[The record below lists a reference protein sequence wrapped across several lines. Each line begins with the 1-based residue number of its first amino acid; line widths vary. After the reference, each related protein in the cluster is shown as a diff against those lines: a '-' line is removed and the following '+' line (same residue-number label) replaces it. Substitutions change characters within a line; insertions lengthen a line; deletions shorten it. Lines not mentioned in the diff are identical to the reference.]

1 MPIEVL
7 ALFVILVL
15 IILFTFLLIFF
26 RDPER
31 FPNDIGIISPADGK
45 VSKIVGQK
53 VCIFMNLHDVHVN
66 RAPLSGTVKSVKHVK
81 GKFKPAFSKESDSN
95 EKNIVVISTE
105 YGDLEVTQIAGSFAR
120 RIICYVSEG
129 QKVSRAQ
136 RIGMIRFGSRVDV
149 TIPENFLITVNN
161 KQKVRA
167 GETTIAKLK

>member
-1 MPIEVL
+1 
-7 ALFVILVL
+7 
-15 IILFTFLLIFF
+15 
-26 RDPER
+26 
-31 FPNDIGIISPADGK
+31 
-45 VSKIVGQK
+45 
-53 VCIFMNLHDVHVN
+53 MNLHDVHVN